1 MFSYTY
7 SYLKGTSFYISFISS
22 STFRKQSLIKRQLKL
37 INLRNSQI
45 CFTIVGVYYNLTTLI
60 LVRLILTLCFPI
72 IYVRNSTS
80 SVYYLYFLGFSYRSA
95 FLRYS
100 STSITQEIY
109 SSSVF
114 KYTRILSKYTTTI
127 QSKCALSTLL
137 TSS

>member
-60 LVRLILTLCFPI
+60 LVRLILTLYLLI
-72 IYVRNSTS
+72 IYLRNSTS
-80 SVYYLYFLGFSYRSA
+80 FLYYLYFLGFNYRSA
-95 FLRYS
+95 FFKYS
-100 STSITQEIY
+100 STSITQRMCFF
-109 SSSVF
+109 SVF

-127 QSKCALSTLL
+127 QSKCALSI
-137 TSS
+137 